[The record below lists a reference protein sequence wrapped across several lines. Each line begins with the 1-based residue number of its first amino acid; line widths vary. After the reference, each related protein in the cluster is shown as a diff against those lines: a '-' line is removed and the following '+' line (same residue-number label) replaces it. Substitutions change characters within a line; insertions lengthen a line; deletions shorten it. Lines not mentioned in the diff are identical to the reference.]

1 MLKTVN
7 IVANSS
13 KHIVMKTVLTLI
25 CFLGLSLVVGTP
37 VSYAAVMNPAQG
49 KQVEATQQE
58 ASKKEMRETKKESR
72 RQFRQTLKDTLREVK
87 QSAAA
92 GDAEAILLIIL
103 GLFIPP
109 LAMYLYEGEATGRFW
124 ISLLL
129 VIGAVVLSILGFGWL
144 ASLAYLC
151 SIIYTLYIIISESF

>member
-1 MLKTVN
+1 MPKTVN

-25 CFLGLSLVVGTP
+25 CFLGLSLIVGTP
-37 VSYAAVMNPAQG
+37 VSHAAVMNPAQG

-58 ASKKEMRETKKESR
+58 ASKKEMRETKKETR

-92 GDAEAILLIIL
+92 GDTEAILLVIL
-103 GLFIPP
+103 ALFIPP
-109 LAMYLYEGEATGRFW
+109 LAMYLYEGSATGRFW

-129 VIGAVVLSILGFGWL
+129 ILGAVVLSILGFGWL
-144 ASLAYLC
+144 ASLAVLC
-151 SIIYTLYIIISESF
+151 SVIYTLYIIISESF